1 MMKIID
7 GQANLQRLSGV
18 GILSDLTETERSST
32 EKNCDWLQCEPG
44 DVILEASD
52 PLEKTTTDDVYFLT
66 DGSVSI
72 VTKDQDGN
80 ELILAQLNS
89 GSQFGELSALDQ
101 RGRSA
106 NVTAL
111 TNCIVARLSRENF
124 ISLLSTNTKVC
135 MNLLLA
141 FSSIIRQGNEKL
153 FSITTF
159 SNHQRIYLE
168 LLKISEPNPLGD
180 GSWLI
185 NTAPRHSL
193 IAYQSGTKKN
203 DVANAI
209 GGLVRNEIILRKN
222 RGFKINDLEKLRMLA
237 GLT

>member
-1 MMKIID
+1 MMKIIED
-7 GQANLQRLSGV
+7 QPNLRRLSGV
-18 GILSDLTETERSST
+18 GILSDLTETEMAST
-32 EKNCDWLQCEPG
+32 EQSCDWFECEPG
-44 DVILEASD
+44 DVILQASE
-52 PLEKTTTDDVYFLT
+52 PLEEPATDDVYFLT
-66 DGSVSI
+66 DGNVSI

-80 ELILAQLNS
+80 ELVLAQLNS

-106 NVTAL
+106 SVTAL
-111 TNCIVARLSRENF
+111 TSCIVARLSREDF
-124 ISLLSTNTKVC
+124 ISLLSSNTKVC

-180 GSWLI
+180 GSWFI

-209 GGLVRNEIILRKN
+209 GGLVRNEIIIRKN
-222 RGFKINDLEKLRMLA
+222 RGFKINNLEKLRMLA

>member
-1 MMKIID
+1 MEIFENQPDLK
-7 GQANLQRLSGV
+7 RLSNV
-18 GILSDLTETERSST
+18 GILSDLSEPEMSAI
-32 EKNCDWLQCEPG
+32 EKQCEWLQCKQG
-44 DVILEASD
+44 DIILEASD
-52 PLEKTTTDDVYFLT
+52 PEEKLTSHDVYFLT
-66 DGSVSI
+66 AGSVSI
-72 VTKDQDGN
+72 ITKDDDDN
-80 ELILAQLNS
+80 ELILAQLIS

-106 NVTAL
+106 SVLAMTD
-111 TNCIVARLSRENF
+111 CIVARLNRENF
-124 ISLLSTNTKVC
+124 MALLSSNAEVC

-185 NTAPRHSL
+185 NSAPRHSL

-209 GGLVRNEIILRKN
+209 GGLVRNEIIVRKN

>member
-1 MMKIID
+1 MKIIENQSD
-7 GQANLQRLSGV
+7 LQRLSNV
-18 GILSDLTETERSST
+18 GILSELSVSEMSATE
-32 EKNCDWLQCEPG
+32 EKCEWLHCEPG
-44 DVILEASD
+44 DIILEASNPD
-52 PLEKTTTDDVYFLT
+52 EELTSHDVFFLT
-66 DGSVSI
+66 SGSVSI
-72 VTKDQDGN
+72 VTKDEDNN

-106 NVTAL
+106 SVLAL
-111 TNCIVARLSRENF
+111 TECIVARLNRENF
-124 ISLLSTNTKVC
+124 IALLSSNTEVC

-180 GSWLI
+180 GSWLV
-185 NTAPRHSL
+185 NSAPRHSL
-193 IAYQSGTKKN
+193 IAYQSGTKKS

-209 GGLVRNEIILRKN
+209 GGLVRNEIIVRKN